1 MAYHYVSVKRLRVI
15 FSVITLLVLTSCATK
30 PDKKPVK
37 SSDNTQISSNEILT
51 ESAKDYLTLAK
62 NSTGETATQYFLF
75 AAQQFNN
82 EKQHKKALW
91 LAQQTQAL
99 TDNNRLKYQL
109 ELISAQSLVSLE
121 AYDVALN
128 HLNQA
133 KKLRGEQQQPKAF
146 YQTLAIVQQQ
156 RQLPLASVDA
166 RLRALALSSE
176 MEYQQQANDVWL
188 SLNKLSQWEIQQLST
203 LAPPYFAGWQQLLN
217 FAHRFG
223 YQSDTFN
230 RYLTQ
235 WQRNFRDHPA
245 QILVEK
251 LSATTVQSTDKE
263 HNIAVLLPLSG
274 KQKKAGEVAQ
284 QGILAAYQNNSDTT
298 LHFIDSVATDYSTL
312 ADYLTSL
319 EVDHVIGPLL
329 KSNVDAYINQSQLNL
344 PTLLLNLPQT
354 HSLKETH
361 IVLSMNPEDEAIQA
375 ATTLSRRQFTSPI
388 VFAQQDS
395 ISQRIAKTFSEQ
407 WQRITGRTPE
417 VIAFADASKV
427 QEKLES
433 TLELDLSKKRIAD
446 IDRRIRQQL
455 KTQERNRLD
464 IDMIYIVASPN
475 ETRLL
480 KPYIDVNISPFAR
493 AIPVFASSRSHSH
506 NSDKSDSR
514 DLSGLSFTEMPWQ
527 LTSKQQNASLKQLSS
542 RIWPDRSDSLER
554 IFAMGYDS
562 YSLIHKFSMFKQQPY
577 IRHYGQTGVL
587 KLNEQGILTRSLLW
601 GSYQRDKVE
610 EIVLE

>member
-1 MAYHYVSVKRLRVI
+1 MAYHYISVKRLRVI

-30 PDKKPVK
+30 PNKKPVIT
-37 SSDNTQISSNEILT
+37 NNNAPTLNNEALT
-51 ESAKDYLTLAK
+51 ESAKDYLSLAK
-62 NSTGETATQYFLF
+62 NSTGEQATQYLLF

-82 EKQHKKALW
+82 EKQPKKALW

-99 TDNNRLKYQL
+99 TNNNSIKYQL
-109 ELISAQSLVSLE
+109 ALTSAQSLINLE
-121 AYDVALN
+121 AFDKALEY
-128 HLNQA
+128 LNKA
-133 KKLRGEQQQPKAF
+133 NRFNGEKEHSKA
-146 YQTLAIVQQQ
+146 YYHTLAKVQQH
-156 RQLPLASVDA
+156 RKLPLAA
-166 RLRALALSSE
+166 INATLRALALSSQA
-176 MEYQQQANDVWL
+176 EYQQQAGNVWL
-188 SLNKLSQWEIQQLST
+188 ALNKLSQWEIQQLT
-203 LAPPYFAGWQQLLN
+203 HLDPPHFTGWKQLLN

-223 YQSDTFN
+223 YQPETFH

-235 WQRNFRDHPA
+235 WQRNFRLHPA
-245 QILVEK
+245 AILIEQ
-251 LSATTVQSTDKE
+251 LSKNTVKSTIQKY
-263 HNIAVLLPLSG
+263 NIAVLLPLSG

-284 QGILAAYQNNSDTT
+284 QGILAAYQNSTET
-298 LHFIDSVATDYSTL
+298 RLHFIDSASTDYVTL
-312 ADYLTSL
+312 ADQLSSL
-319 EVDHVIGPLL
+319 EVDHVVGPLL
-329 KSNVDAYINQSQLNL
+329 KHNVDAYINQPQLNL
-344 PTLLLNLPQT
+344 PTLLLNLPQAQT
-354 HSLKETH
+354 LKDTH

-388 VFAQQDS
+388 VFAQQDN
-395 ISQRIAKTFSEQ
+395 ISQRIANTFSEQ
-407 WQRITGRTPE
+407 WQRITGRAPE
-417 VIAFADASKV
+417 IIAFADASKV

-433 TLELDLSKKRIAD
+433 TLELDLSKKRISD
-446 IDRRIRQQL
+446 IDRRIRQRL

-506 NSDKSDSR
+506 NNDKSDSR

-527 LTSKQQNASLKQLSS
+527 LTSKQQNTSLKQLSS
-542 RIWPDRSDSLER
+542 RIWPDRTDSLER

-562 YSLIHKFSMFKQQPY
+562 YSLIKKFSVFKQQPY

-601 GSYQRDKVE
+601 GSYQKDKVE
-610 EIVLE
+610 EIDME